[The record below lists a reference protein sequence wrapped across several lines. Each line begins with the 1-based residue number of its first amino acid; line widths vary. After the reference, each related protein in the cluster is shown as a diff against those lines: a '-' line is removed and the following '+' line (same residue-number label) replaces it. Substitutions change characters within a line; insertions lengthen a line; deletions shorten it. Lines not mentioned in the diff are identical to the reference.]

1 MNPPGA
7 PISPQLAQTASEWFA
22 RVSDASVT
30 RADLDAWQH
39 WRRAHPEHERAWQ
52 AIEQV
57 LQRFSSLDS
66 GAAGQAL
73 RTPPANRRKALRS
86 LLTVGFV
93 VSSGWLGARHLPWQ
107 AWTAEQQTAQG
118 ERREMRLEDGTQL
131 VLNTATAIQVRYSA
145 SLRQV
150 QLVRGE
156 LFVTTAPDAQ
166 ARRFVLATSLAD
178 LVPLG
183 TRFSVRVERDWMRL
197 SVHEGAV
204 RIEQQAHTVHAGE
217 TVELGPHGM
226 SDTRANAAGA
236 DAWTRGVLVA
246 DNMRLADFVAELG
259 RYRAGR
265 LVCDPAV
272 AELRLSGSFPLQR
285 VDDALAAVAQTL
297 PVRVVQVAPLWTRIE
312 AR

>member
-1 MNPPGA
+1 MSTPGA
-7 PISPQLAQTASEWFA
+7 PIHPQLAQTASEWFV

-30 RADLDAWQH
+30 RAELDAWQL
-39 WRRAHPEHERAWQ
+39 WRQAHPEHERAWQ
-52 AIEQV
+52 AVEQV

-66 GAAGQAL
+66 AAAGQAL
-73 RTPPANRRKALRS
+73 RAPSASRRKAMRS
-86 LLTVGFV
+86 LLAAGFV
-93 VSSGWLGARHLPWQ
+93 VGAGWLGARHLPWQ
-107 AWTAEQQTAQG
+107 ALTADQQTAQG
-118 ERREMRLEDGTQL
+118 ELREMRLEDGTQL
-131 VLNTATAIQVRYSA
+131 VLNTATAINVRYSA
-145 SLRQV
+145 TLRQV

-156 LFVTTAPDAQ
+156 LFVTTATDAQ
-166 ARRFVLATSLAD
+166 ARRFVLATPLAD

-183 TRFSVRVERDWMRL
+183 TRFSVRVEKDWMRL

-217 TVELGPHGM
+217 TLELSPRGM
-226 SDTRANAAGA
+226 GDTRANAAGA
-236 DAWTRGVLVA
+236 DAWTRGVLLA
-246 DNMRLADFVAELG
+246 DNMRLADFAAELG

-285 VDDALAAVAQTL
+285 ADDALTAVAQAL